1 MWSSGTLILHSDFFP
16 LTPCLMVEDIEST
29 YIFLNAHPLDPYGLR
44 RGTQWAVMLAI
55 YRCSCLWR
63 ELILVLVTIR
73 LKLYSSTFFIVHEA
87 G

>member
-55 YRCSCLWR
+55 
-63 ELILVLVTIR
+63 
-73 LKLYSSTFFIVHEA
+73 
-87 G
+87 